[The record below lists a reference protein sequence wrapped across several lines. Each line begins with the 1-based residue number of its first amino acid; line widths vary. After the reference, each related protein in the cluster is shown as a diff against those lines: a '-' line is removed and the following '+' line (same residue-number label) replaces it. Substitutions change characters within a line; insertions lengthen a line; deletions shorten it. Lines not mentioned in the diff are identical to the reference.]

1 MKKRAL
7 IYIDV
12 EAIED
17 SIDLIEAVEQMYG
30 RDAYESY
37 GLCVKDMPQGAVGAL
52 DYWIHLEDVRITH
65 YDILNLTNAIE
76 ELQKEYAFD
85 AILIPATTFG
95 RMLAPRAAM
104 RLQAGLV
111 ADVTAIGH
119 RNDQVEMVRP
129 AFSGRM
135 LAGILNRGGAP
146 LMMSI
151 RQHTFSRTE
160 TQLKDTRS
168 RGFTPKRVDNPGLEL
183 IERQPKPDSGDIRES
198 EVLIS
203 GGGGVLRYF
212 DKLELLARE
221 LHGMV
226 SASRKVVD
234 SGAAPRHIQVG
245 QSGKTVSPK
254 LYLALGISGSIQH
267 VVGLKNAE
275 YIISV
280 NSDRHAPICA
290 LSDIVVEGDAREFID
305 RLVKMLENGRNRQA
319 PLDKQ

>member
-7 IYIDV
+7 IYIDA

-30 RDAYESY
+30 RNGYEAY
-37 GLCVKDMPQGAVGAL
+37 GLCVKDLPEDTAGAL
-52 DYWIHLEDVRITH
+52 DYWFHLEDERITH
-65 YDILNLTNAIE
+65 YDILNITNSIE
-76 ELQKEYAFD
+76 ELQKRYSFD
-85 AILIPATTFG
+85 AVLIPATTFG

-104 RLQAGLV
+104 RLHVGLV
-111 ADVTAIGH
+111 ADVTAIRH
-119 RNDQVEMVRP
+119 RNGRVEMVRP
-129 AFSGRM
+129 AFSGRI
-135 LAGILNRGGAP
+135 LAGIVNQGDPP

-151 RQHTFSRTE
+151 RQRTFSRKEFTGK
-160 TQLKDTRS
+160 TTHRI
-168 RGFTPKRVDNPGLEL
+168 GFTPKRIDKPGVKL
-183 IERQPKPDSGDIRES
+183 IECRPKTETEDIRES

-203 GGGGVLRYF
+203 GGGGVLRHF
-212 DKLELLARE
+212 DRLEALARE
-221 LHGMV
+221 LRGMV

-234 SGAAPRHIQVG
+234 SGRAPRHIQVG

-280 NSDRHAPICA
+280 NSDRHAPICS
-290 LSDIVVEGDAREFID
+290 LSDIVLEGDAREFID
-305 RLVKMLENGRNRQA
+305 RLLEKLRNGRA
-319 PLDKQ
+319 D